1 MPFLSPNQQ
10 HQSTEGK
17 RTIYALAKISETLEN
32 VVPGSLDASFAPSV
46 CATDLFVCAC
56 VMCFA
61 LCSLCLMNAYTPV
74 INLTTTNFDLAFH
87 SLKVLIESFS
97 AVFLFLLPISTSQLS
112 KCNSDIAIYI
122 VLKCRNLPLLSLSCL
137 VACGGDFSFFVKF
150 QWRCPQLGCQL
161 QLQHVCVEPF
171 LSAVSMTLP
180 AFAAERRCLQHA
192 RIYRGHSAANLQA
205 TIVCYRLIDGTY
217 RWTDV

>member
-1 MPFLSPNQQ
+1 MPFLPPSQQ
-10 HQSTEGK
+10 RQSTEGK

-32 VVPGSLDASFAPSV
+32 VVPVSLDASFAPSV

-56 VMCFA
+56 VMCFT
-61 LCSLCLMNAYTPV
+61 LCSLCLMNAHTPV

-137 VACGGDFSFFVKF
+137 VACGGDFSF
-150 QWRCPQLGCQL
+150 L
-161 QLQHVCVEPF
+161 
-171 LSAVSMTLP
+171 
-180 AFAAERRCLQHA
+180 
-192 RIYRGHSAANLQA
+192 
-205 TIVCYRLIDGTY
+205 
-217 RWTDV
+217 